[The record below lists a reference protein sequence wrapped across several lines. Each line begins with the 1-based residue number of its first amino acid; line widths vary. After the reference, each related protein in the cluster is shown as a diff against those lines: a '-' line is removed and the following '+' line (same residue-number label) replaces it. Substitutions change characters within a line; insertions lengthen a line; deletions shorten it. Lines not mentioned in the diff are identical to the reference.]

1 MPTGK
6 GIYDEEHRE
15 NSGEATDKRDR
26 AKKVP
31 EDTPDVDT
39 TESSSQEPPD

>member
-15 NSGEATDKRDR
+15 KEGAAGDNHAR
-26 AKKVP
+26 AKDVP

-39 TESSSQEPPD
+39 TESTSQEPPD

>member
-6 GIYDEEHRE
+6 GIYDEDHP
-15 NSGEATDKRDR
+15 DKDEKADR
-26 AKKVP
+26 AKDVP

-39 TESSSQEPPD
+39 ADDAREEPPD